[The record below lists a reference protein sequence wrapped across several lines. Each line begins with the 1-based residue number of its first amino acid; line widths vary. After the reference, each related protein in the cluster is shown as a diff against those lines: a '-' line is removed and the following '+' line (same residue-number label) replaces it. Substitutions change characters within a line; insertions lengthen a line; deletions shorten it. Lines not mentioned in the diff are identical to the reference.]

1 MARSAD
7 RLFVYWLLAV
17 LGFIPTAARAHQQ
30 EAAQAP
36 AAMPSTSTSTPLQGA
51 LRTFT
56 IEKPATIVEQ
66 ERQTETAL
74 RVPLNL
80 PKAHESL
87 HTTVGLGY
95 VQGADWGGE
104 ILAIGSA
111 AGIQVQLSTLLT
123 KGSTGFL
130 LDRGSLSLFDPE
142 RRWRVEAGDI
152 FSNLRGA
159 SRGARVSWPAA
170 GGRRPAIAVYGPRP
184 GTPHRQTVVSYRDQI
199 QIGAQTLL
207 DAEVASDKS
216 YLVRSRLVVSRVDL
230 EASYRS
236 HRKPVSAR
244 DASLSGGIR
253 VWHGVT
259 LTGSLLRSTQG
270 GERSDWRMVAVRV
283 PFSRSFDVTLQRAYA
298 ATDETANTTSA
309 AMANVAAGRLR
320 LFHRYQVGE
329 FDYARAGFSSS
340 IERQQTQSMA
350 SYMSGSWLNLTLQLA
365 TQRTDTGQTQHWE
378 ELQTTVRL
386 TRSTTVRAV
395 TAVPDMRNAKRFRAH
410 FRQDLPFQ
418 FAVQADYGRLSAFQ
432 AIPNELDRSRLKV
445 MLYRTWNVATPAR
458 GAEVRGRVIDEAGRA
473 VSGARVKLGSYTVD
487 TDPTGFY
494 VFRHVPRGVYDLAL
508 DGQFLPAGYAWDGRA
523 LGLSLTSSTKM
534 LTDLLVAPLNAIHG
548 RVYCDRNANGRYDA
562 GEAVAS
568 AVVHLDDRVT
578 ATDQNGA
585 YSFYNLVPG
594 SHVLRLNREKLPAE
608 FEATGPVD
616 LPVELGDFQ
625 PVTEADFR
633 VAVKTKPIIWR
644 GPGK

>member
-1 MARSAD
+1 
-7 RLFVYWLLAV
+7 
-17 LGFIPTAARAHQQ
+17 
-30 EAAQAP
+30 
-36 AAMPSTSTSTPLQGA
+36 
-51 LRTFT
+51 
-56 IEKPATIVEQ
+56 
-66 ERQTETAL
+66 
-74 RVPLNL
+74 
-80 PKAHESL
+80 
-87 HTTVGLGY
+87 
-95 VQGADWGGE
+95 
-104 ILAIGSA
+104 
-111 AGIQVQLSTLLT
+111 
-123 KGSTGFL
+123 
-130 LDRGSLSLFDPE
+130 
-142 RRWRVEAGDI
+142 
-152 FSNLRGA
+152 
-159 SRGARVSWPAA
+159 
-170 GGRRPAIAVYGPRP
+170 
-184 GTPHRQTVVSYRDQI
+184 
-199 QIGAQTLL
+199 
-207 DAEVASDKS
+207 
-216 YLVRSRLVVSRVDL
+216 
-230 EASYRS
+230 
-236 HRKPVSAR
+236 
-244 DASLSGGIR
+244 
-253 VWHGVT
+253 
-259 LTGSLLRSTQG
+259 
-270 GERSDWRMVAVRV
+270 
-283 PFSRSFDVTLQRAYA
+283 
-298 ATDETANTTSA
+298 
-309 AMANVAAGRLR
+309 
-320 LFHRYQVGE
+320 
-329 FDYARAGFSSS
+329 
-340 IERQQTQSMA
+340 
-350 SYMSGSWLNLTLQLA
+350 
-365 TQRTDTGQTQHWE
+365 
-378 ELQTTVRL
+378 
-386 TRSTTVRAV
+386 
-395 TAVPDMRNAKRFRAH
+395 MRNAKRFRAH